1 MMIMGV
7 ARTAITEVGLG
18 SYVPGALCTQ
28 EVGGTK
34 MKHCFLE
41 AGAGE
46 VPPPTLEKTG
56 GSHRKTAALQSSI
69 VTRSTSCWIPRVLF
83 KR

>member
-28 EVGGTK
+28 EVGGK
-34 MKHCFLE
+34 KRNIVSWKLGQGRC
-41 AGAGE
+41 
-46 VPPPTLEKTG
+46 
-56 GSHRKTAALQSSI
+56 HRLH
-69 VTRSTSCWIPRVLF
+69 
-83 KR
+83 

>member
-28 EVGGTK
+28 EVGGKKT
-34 MKHCFLE
+34 KHCFLE

-46 VPPPTLEKTG
+46 VPPPTLGKTG

>member
-28 EVGGTK
+28 EVGGKNETL
-34 MKHCFLE
+34 FLGSWGRG
-41 AGAGE
+41 GA
-46 VPPPTLEKTG
+46 TAYT
-56 GSHRKTAALQSSI
+56 RKDRGKSQKDS
-69 VTRSTSCWIPRVLF
+69 STSELHCDKVN
-83 KR
+83 